1 MANEGLRP
9 YWYDSSI
16 IDNDLRFALRFYYP
30 ADINTITILNK
41 TTGNTDILN
50 VEKET
55 EGNYLYIR
63 SDNGGGVIRNGS
75 FNDGNIVIYDQRQE
89 KPVYSNRISKR

>member
-16 IDNDLRFALRFYYP
+16 VENGVQFIVRFYYP

-41 TTGNTDILN
+41 TTGNKTLLN
-50 VEKET
+50 VKQ
-55 EGNYLYIR
+55 EGKYLYIR
-63 SDNGGGVIRNGS
+63 SDYIGVERNGK
-75 FNDGNIVIYDQRQE
+75 FNNGNTVLYDHRQVIHI
-89 KPVYSNRISKR
+89 YSNRISKR